1 MVECPNCNVD
11 INDNVSFCPNC
22 GFQLM
27 GKKIICKE
35 CGAHINE
42 GSVFCNKCGAEVP
55 KELELTSYDE
65 ELKLKEIQRL
75 VEVNNKRFV
84 SAKKREPQLGLFTED
99 EILKYAPNSAQA
111 RRIRT
116 KNANGIIEKIKV
128 NEILQMILLCVLMGG
143 AIIVITIIT
152 SIIY

>member
-35 CGAHINE
+35 CGAPINE

-75 VEVNNKRFV
+75 VEVNNK
-84 SAKKREPQLGLFTED
+84 
-99 EILKYAPNSAQA
+99 
-111 RRIRT
+111 
-116 KNANGIIEKIKV
+116 
-128 NEILQMILLCVLMGG
+128 
-143 AIIVITIIT
+143 
-152 SIIY
+152 

>member
-1 MVECPNCNVD
+1 M
-11 INDNVSFCPNC
+11 
-22 GFQLM
+22 
-27 GKKIICKE
+27 
-35 CGAHINE
+35 
-42 GSVFCNKCGAEVP
+42 
-55 KELELTSYDE
+55 
-65 ELKLKEIQRL
+65 